1 MPTKGWRQS
10 KYLFGLPGYP
20 VAALMVFHVF
30 FAPFLR
36 RMASIDTSTT
46 LNKGVLELELSRRY
60 RPARGRTHYLLV
72 KIDGSNAVPILK
84 DSGAITSLAEADGF
98 IEIPKNVEILEK
110 GTNVK
115 VFPLGGL
122 INPV

>member
-1 MPTKGWRQS
+1 MRTGNR
-10 KYLFGLPGYP
+10 YLFGLPGYP

-36 RMASIDTSTT
+36 KMASIDASIS
-46 LNKGVLELELSRRY
+46 LQEENILELKLSRRY

-72 KIDGSNAVPILK
+72 KIEGKDAVPILK
-84 DSGAITSLAEADGF
+84 DSGAITALAEADGF

-110 GTNVK
+110 GIDVK

-122 INPV
+122 FNPI